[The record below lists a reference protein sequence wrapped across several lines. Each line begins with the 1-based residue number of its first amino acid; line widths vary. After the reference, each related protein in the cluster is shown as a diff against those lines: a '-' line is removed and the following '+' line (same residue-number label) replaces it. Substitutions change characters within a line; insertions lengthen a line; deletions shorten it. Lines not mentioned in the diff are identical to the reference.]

1 MKEPVHSEVH
11 AVQGVAVDCF
21 QFLAEVGGGDD
32 GDVVAAGKELAPEGK
47 CYAQPQTDADLFIIV
62 NQHFLRCV

>member
-1 MKEPVHSEVH
+1 M
-11 AVQGVAVDCF
+11 QGIAVDCF
-21 QFLAEVGGGDD
+21 KFLAKMGRGDD

-62 NQHFLRCV
+62 NQHFLRFV